1 MKKLL
6 GLLMCL
12 TLILALFLPINS
24 TYCST
29 QFEPEVDAK
38 ACILMDSTAQNILY
52 QNNEKT
58 HLPVASVVKL
68 MTILLI
74 EEEIDNGRLSLTDTV
89 VASENASGMGGSQI
103 FLDANAEYKVESLLK
118 SIVVC
123 SANDSSV
130 AMAEHIAGNEAS
142 FVQRMNTRAKELQMN
157 DTNYENCTGLP
168 SPNQYSCAKDI
179 AVLMSKVIHHPS
191 YLTYCKIWMEDFVHP
206 SGRINE
212 MVNTNK
218 LIRFYEG
225 CESGKTGSTNEA
237 GYCLSVSAKR
247 NNLHLISVVL
257 GAKDSKGR
265 FKSASDLLNY
275 GFGNFSN
282 YEILNTVITNQQK
295 VKVQYEKDKYLKLKP
310 EKDFV
315 TLLPKGETNPYTV
328 KFNLPNNILYANV
341 GDSVG
346 FAEILKDGVVQDTIN
361 ILADEQIDQ
370 PSLIDYIKLIN
381 QDFVA

>member
-1 MKKLL
+1 MRKFVCFAV
-6 GLLMCL
+6 CL
-12 TLILALFLPINS
+12 AFAISLFIPIS
-24 TYCST
+24 ATYCLS
-29 QFEPEVDAK
+29 QFEPEVQVK
-38 ACILMDSTAQNILY
+38 ASILMDSSGQNVLY
-52 QNNEKT
+52 QNNET
-58 HLPVASVVKL
+58 EHLPVASVVKL
-68 MTILLI
+68 MTILLV
-74 EEEIDNGRLSLTDTV
+74 EEEIDSGRISLSDTV

-103 FLDANAEYKVESLLK
+103 FLDANSEYTVENLLK
-118 SIVVC
+118 SIIVC

-130 AMAEHIAGNEAS
+130 AMAEHIAGNES
-142 FVQRMNTRAKELQMN
+142 TFVQKMNKRASELQMN
-157 DTNYENCTGLP
+157 NTNYENCTGLP

-179 AVLMSKVIHHPS
+179 AVLMSNVIKYPS
-191 YLTYCKIWMEDFVHP
+191 YLTYSKIWMEDFVHP

-218 LIRFYEG
+218 LIRFYDG

-257 GAKDSKGR
+257 GAKDSKSR

-275 GFGNFSN
+275 GFGNFSSQ
-282 YEILNTVITNQQK
+282 EVLNSVIANQQK
-295 VKVQYEKDKYLKLKP
+295 VKIQYEKDKYLKLKP

-315 TLLPKGETNPYTV
+315 VLLPKGEESPYTI
-328 KFNLPNNILYANV
+328 KFNLPNNILFANQ
-341 GDSVG
+341 GESVG
-346 FAEILKDGVVQDTIN
+346 YAEIIKNGVVQETIN
-361 ILADEQIDQ
+361 ILADEQIDE